1 MLWVSLFLYEQTDG
15 TDVGKTGG
23 GDVPAAGPLRFPAH
37 FYGDLPLSIRK
48 ERMEGL
54 AGVDTAAVEQQA
66 GVRIEV
72 LQGGQ
77 PDLPKSFSV
86 HDRTSS
92 YNKYKKESY
101 FLQPTEK
108 YRSRKKERRKLPKN
122 GTAIRKVSIV
132 Q

>member
-1 MLWVSLFLYEQTDG
+1 LCLGLFLYEQTDG

-37 FYGDLPLSIRK
+37 FYGDLPPSIRK

-54 AGVDTAAVEQQA
+54 SGVNTASIEQQT

-72 LQGGQ
+72 LRGGQ

-92 YNKYKKESY
+92 YNKYKKKAV